1 MSDIRIGIVGC
12 CGLRDFEDR
21 TGGKQVKDIDS
32 AMQKDILIFSGGEDI
47 SPSLYGERDR
57 HCSYVNGYRDA
68 FESAVFFKALN
79 KGIKMLGVCR
89 GHQLINALL
98 GGKLYQDIT
107 IEAKIYHTQQA
118 HIFMPNPEFHWKNK
132 VLSTIFSSVNSLHHQ
147 SVRVPGR
154 GLDVILRATDGIVE
168 ATANKSGSIV
178 SFQFHPEWLPAG
190 KTYLAKVAETG
201 QLIW

>member
-1 MSDIRIGIVGC
+1 MNDFKIGIVGG
-12 CGLRDFEDR
+12 CGLYDFMER
-21 TGGKQVKDIDS
+21 TGGNRVDS
-32 AMQKDILIFSGGEDI
+32 IKSALEKDILIFSGGEDI
-47 SPSLYGERDR
+47 SPSIYGERNT
-57 HCSYVNGYRDA
+57 HSYSVNGTRDA
-68 FESAVFFKALN
+68 FESAVFFRALD

-107 IEAKIYHTQQA
+107 IDAKIVHTHRA
-118 HIFMPNPEFHWKNK
+118 HIFVPDPETHWKNRS
-132 VLSTIFSSVNSLHHQ
+132 LSTIFSSVNSLHHQ
-147 SVRVPGR
+147 AVKIPGR

-178 SFQFHPEWLPAG
+178 TFQFHPEWLPAG
-190 KTYLAKVAETG
+190 EEYLARVAKTG